1 MPHCA
6 DPERRRV
13 GVEPPSSRTVEGRSI
28 GGPPGPRRSGGTTM
42 LRRSIYGLAGAVA
55 TTAVLALGAPLAAGA
70 PGPGA
75 EGTIRLD
82 GPIVACD
89 GSGLAVGRA
98 RFRDDFDGRQRFE
111 LRADAPDASGATFTA
126 VGRDSARPGPHASAG
141 TFPAAGRDFAGPG
154 LPATATLDDQGK
166 ARLEVRVGPDDAER
180 FEVTGPNP
188 NIDIEDATGAA
199 APPTARPPA
208 PPG

>member
-111 LRADAPDASGATFTA
+111 LRADAPDAAGATFTA
-126 VGRDSARPGPHASAG
+126 VGRD
-141 TFPAAGRDFAGPG
+141 FAGPG
-154 LPATATLDDQGK
+154 RPPRRGRRAVPRRRPRLRRPGPPRDRD
-166 ARLEVRVGPDDAER
+166 ARRPGQ
-180 FEVTGPNP
+180 
-188 NIDIEDATGAA
+188 GAA
-199 APPTARPPA
+199 RGPRRAGRRRAL
-208 PPG
+208 

>member
-1 MPHCA
+1 
-6 DPERRRV
+6 
-13 GVEPPSSRTVEGRSI
+13 
-28 GGPPGPRRSGGTTM
+28 M

-70 PGPGA
+70 PGPGE

-82 GPIVACD
+82 GPVVACD

-111 LRADAPDASGATFTA
+111 LRADAPDAAGATFTA
-126 VGRDSARPGPHASAG
+126 V
-141 TFPAAGRDFAGPG
+141 GRDFAGPG

-188 NIDIEDATGAA
+188 NIDIEDATGAVVA
-199 APPTARPPA
+199 STDCATAPT
-208 PPG
+208 G